1 MTEDEL
7 KEEEEEIVNRRK
19 RGRRQEVEE
28 EEEMVTMF
36 LRRTTSPPPWA
47 WPASSQSAV
56 TSARTPLIL
65 LICLNVAEQKHWSQ
79 NMN

>member
-1 MTEDEL
+1 ME
-7 KEEEEEIVNRRK
+7 
-19 RGRRQEVEE
+19 EE

-36 LRRTTSPPPWA
+36 LRRTNTDPVRRTTSPPPWA